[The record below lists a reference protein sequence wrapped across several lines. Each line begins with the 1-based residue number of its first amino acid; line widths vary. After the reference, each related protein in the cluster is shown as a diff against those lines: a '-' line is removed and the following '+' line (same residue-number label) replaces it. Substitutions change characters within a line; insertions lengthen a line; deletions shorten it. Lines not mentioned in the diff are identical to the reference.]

1 MWPTLSTIAYLF
13 AVKIP
18 HSLCVCPA
26 FIDWYSQL
34 IFHLEETIS
43 TASTLSQI
51 GEEEK
56 FTLFASL
63 H

>member
-13 AVKIP
+13 AVKTP

-34 IFHLEETIS
+34 IFHLEATIS

-51 GEEEK
+51 GEE
-56 FTLFASL
+56 
-63 H
+63 